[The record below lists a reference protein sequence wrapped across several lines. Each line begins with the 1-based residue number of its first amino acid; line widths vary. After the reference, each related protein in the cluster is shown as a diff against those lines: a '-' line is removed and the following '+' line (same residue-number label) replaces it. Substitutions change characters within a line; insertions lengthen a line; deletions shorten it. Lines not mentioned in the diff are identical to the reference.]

1 MSTQTEP
8 ISQTAAFSETVPGNS
23 NGMRITATIVRILM
37 GLLFVFGAAAFFFK
51 FMPEPEL
58 KGSAKTFMEG
68 VSASVYLMPFIKA
81 TELVCGLLFL
91 SGFFVPLATVMI
103 FPIILN
109 ILSYGIFVDHQA
121 IPIGIFLLLA
131 NLFLAYY
138 HRKKY
143 APMLVAK

>member
-81 TELVCGLLFL
+81 TELVCGFLFL

>member
-23 NGMRITATIVRILM
+23 KGMRITATIVRILM

-91 SGFFVPLATVMI
+91 SGFFVPLAAVMI

-121 IPIGIFLLLA
+121 MPIGILLLLA